1 MDGFSHKEPQ
11 EAYENGCL
19 DVWIKEN
26 MLKLK
31 AYNKLDVLSLYS
43 LTKSFRDSVMKI
55 CQSDIFDYL
64 TIGGQAYDI
73 FKKMVDKKLRKK
85 VKSLPDEEMDLFV
98 RKSLTAGRV
107 EVMKD
112 DGKPCHISG

>member
-1 MDGFSHKEPQ
+1 
-11 EAYENGCL
+11 
-19 DVWIKEN
+19 
-26 MLKLK
+26 
-31 AYNKLDVLSLYS
+31 
-43 LTKSFRDSVMKI
+43 
-55 CQSDIFDYL
+55 
-64 TIGGQAYDI
+64 
-73 FKKMVDKKLRKK
+73 MVDKKLRKK